1 MSDQDEQDILQVLS
15 HIDQRVMKAVWSVLV
30 FAVSATA
37 MATAAWVSQQNAI
50 DSLRKRADVAEA
62 QAKDL
67 TTAINALNSTL
78 RESMAHDEDQSR
90 RLDRLEEKQ

>member
-1 MSDQDEQDILQVLS
+1 MSDQDEKNILEVLS
-15 HIDQRVMKAVWSVLV
+15 HIDQRFMRAIWSVLV

-37 MATAAWVSQQNAI
+37 MATAAWVSQLNAI

-67 TTAINALNSTL
+67 ITAINALNSTL

>member
-1 MSDQDEQDILQVLS
+1 MSDQDDQDILQVLS
-15 HIDQRVMKAVWSVLV
+15 HIDQRVMKALWSMLV
-30 FAVSATA
+30 FAISATA

-50 DSLRKRADVAEA
+50 DSLRKRADVADS
-62 QAKDL
+62 QAKEL
-67 TTAINALNSTL
+67 TSAINALNSTL